1 MLDAHITDDFTM
13 GYADISGFRLGTCRP
28 VRFINPKTKRLTTLT
43 LHPLTVMDCTLTH
56 DKYMG
61 LSYEESLQYA
71 KNLISETK
79 KYNGDLCLLWH
90 NTMFTEK
97 DHKNLYSQLIQ
108 ILQQQ

>member
-1 MLDAHITDDFTM
+1 MVFSEGMSADFFL
-13 GYADISGFRLGTCRP
+13 DISDIRNR
-28 VRFINPKTKRLTTLT
+28 IIEIEQ
-43 LHPLTVMDCTLTH
+43 
-56 DKYMG
+56 
-61 LSYEESLQYA
+61 SYEESLQYA

-90 NTMFTEK
+90 NTIFTEK